1 MDCSHCTP
9 GRLPL
14 SIVNCH
20 GGKMTFVSYTQ
31 AIGPLSPCQKNES
44 VFLSLF
50 VQYFHRTLIM
60 M

>member
-31 AIGPLSPCQKNES
+31 AIGPLSPCQKMKPY
-44 VFLSLF
+44 FLVCSSN
-50 VQYFHRTLIM
+50 IIIEP
-60 M
+60 

>member
-1 MDCSHCTP
+1 MDYSHYTP
-9 GRLPL
+9 GHLPL
-14 SIVNCH
+14 STVNCH

-31 AIGPLSPCQKNES
+31 AIGPLSPCQKNEA